1 MSRPDAY
8 QWSALELQS
17 AMRSPARLLLPAIFL
32 VAGMWVGTTSPA
44 PAQEATRTELRR
56 TDLSGAPGME
66 VVLSISEL
74 KPGDELP
81 AHFHHGVEA
90 GYVLSGGMV
99 KPADKPAY
107 ELATGASLMNIRD
120 VMHGGFKVVGD
131 RTVKLLTVHVVD
143 KGKPLYDVTKK

>member
-1 MSRPDAY
+1 MKISN
-8 QWSALELQS
+8 
-17 AMRSPARLLLPAIFL
+17 RSLLPALTL
-32 VAGMWVGTTSPA
+32 VASTLLGVVCPA
-44 PAQEATRTELRR
+44 SAQESTRTELRR

-90 GYVLSGGMV
+90 GYVLAGGMV

-107 ELATGASLMNIRD
+107 ELVTGASLMNIRD
-120 VMHGGFKVVGD
+120 VVHGGFKVVGD
-131 RTVKLLTVHVVD
+131 KTVKLLTVHVVD
-143 KGKPLYDVTKK
+143 KGKPLYDASKK